1 MSIAFNDLVA
11 RFDVPE
17 VRALVL
23 MGSHARGEAGP
34 YSDIDLVRFT
44 YKAEPSEPESFLY
57 QEHLLVVSTVGPDEV
72 ERWFHEPQAA
82 TDTIAGVRCARA
94 LLDRE
99 GYFAQIQARAKVF
112 VWDDAM
118 QQQANRWASE
128 MLVGN
133 AEEARKGLEGLRR
146 NDVGRLLNARFG
158 MSWSMSRVMKVQRGI
173 LLSGDNA
180 IYDEVAHAMD
190 DQPEWVRLRRAAFG
204 IEDERGQALTLHEQV
219 QAGLQLYA
227 LTARLLSPILLPVHK
242 LLIEHTVSLIQQA
255 LPTASELR
263 SER

>member
-11 RFDVPE
+11 RFDAPE
-17 VRALVL
+17 VCALVL

-44 YKAEPSEPESFLY
+44 YKAEPSEPESFLF
-57 QEHLLVVSTVGPDEV
+57 QERLLVVSTVGPDEV

-118 QQQANRWASE
+118 QQRANRWASE

-158 MSWSMSRVMKVQRGI
+158 LSWSMSRVMKVQHGI

-180 IYDEVAHAMD
+180 IYDEVAQAMD

-204 IEDERGQALTLHEQV
+204 IEDERGHALTLHEQV
-219 QAGLQLYA
+219 RAGLQLYA
-227 LTARLLSPILLPVHK
+227 LTARLLSPILLLEHRP
-242 LLIEHTVSLIQQA
+242 LIEHTVSLIQRA
-255 LPTASELR
+255 LPTAPEFIR
-263 SER
+263 ET